1 MATPSTT
8 VTAAGKG
15 RALKE
20 RHGTLLDDNIQVD
33 DVYVLCSSV
42 PRTIESVQC
51 LLKGFF
57 EQQKTPQVY
66 VHRYAH
72 NVLATTHPLQ
82 DDVVHLRSKVERADS
97 TSDPRWAFDTWSWTL
112 VNPST
117 RGLASSATSAE
128 FDHVIVGRGLRW
140 LRARQPTEY

>member
-1 MATPSTT
+1 MT
-8 VTAAGKG
+8 GKG

-33 DVYVLCSSV
+33 DVYVLCRSV

-66 VHRYAH
+66 VHSKHSRSRTPSLLDMAMRSSKDP
-72 NVLATTHPLQ
+72 VQVAIAETLA
-82 DDVVHLRSKVERADS
+82 VLRSRPES
-97 TSDPRWAFDTWSWTL
+97 
-112 VNPST
+112 
-117 RGLASSATSAE
+117 AS
-128 FDHVIVGRGLRW
+128 G
-140 LRARQPTEY
+140 QQ

>member
-1 MATPSTT
+1 MT
-8 VTAAGKG
+8 GKG

-33 DVYVLCSSV
+33 DVYVLCRSV

-82 DDVVHLRSKVERADS
+82 DDVVHLRSKVERAGL
-97 TSDPRWAFDTWSWTL
+97 WQQTL
-112 VNPST
+112 A
-117 RGLASSATSAE
+117 LAHAQS
-128 FDHVIVGRGLRW
+128 VGYGHAL
-140 LRARQPTEY
+140 LQGSCAGGYC